1 MSFVSLY
8 TSFVT
13 EVLTIVKK
21 INIFEMTEG
30 VLMMAWLKQLDNLNA
45 RMSLKIRQLKKAVIE
60 ISASFVK

>member
-21 INIFEMTEG
+21 VNIFEMTEEF
-30 VLMMAWLKQLDNLNA
+30 LKG
-45 RMSLKIRQLKKAVIE
+45 KKCQLKKAVIE
-60 ISASFVK
+60 VSASFVK